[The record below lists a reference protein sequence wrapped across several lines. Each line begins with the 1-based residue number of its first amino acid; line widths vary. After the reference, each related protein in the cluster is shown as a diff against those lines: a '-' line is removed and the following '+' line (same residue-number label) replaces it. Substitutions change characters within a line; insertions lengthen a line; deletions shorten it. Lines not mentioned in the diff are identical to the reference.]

1 MILEFSHVENPILR
15 QIYDTY
21 SFNVIP
27 RMGGLV
33 ANDSESYQYLVESI
47 RRFPTQVFIDSGG
60 LLNFRS
66 SITFFI
72 SSCTCLFFVC
82 HNFYLYPFINFYDLQ
97 IYLFCHFFLTFSYLN
112 FKFHHVLYIVF
123 PFYLIIPNEFHL
135 QYFQLHRQ
143 FLLKLRLI
151 SNSCPSKRLNIYL
164 SDISSLLITLTIN
177 KSIDNLFF
185 ILKQDDLLLM
195 VKDAGFGCASYTNMS
210 FGVVAVH
217 TGFKL

>member
-82 HNFYLYPFINFYDLQ
+82 YYFYLYPFINFYDL
-97 IYLFCHFFLTFSYLN
+97 
-112 FKFHHVLYIVF
+112 
-123 PFYLIIPNEFHL
+123 
-135 QYFQLHRQ
+135 
-143 FLLKLRLI
+143 
-151 SNSCPSKRLNIYL
+151 
-164 SDISSLLITLTIN
+164 
-177 KSIDNLFF
+177 
-185 ILKQDDLLLM
+185 
-195 VKDAGFGCASYTNMS
+195 
-210 FGVVAVH
+210 
-217 TGFKL
+217 